1 MPALQWSFLSRRPS
15 CGAASLLAVAVL
27 PGLLT
32 AKPAAAQ
39 AIPPSTTTNRLLG
52 PGASL
57 PAPAAPEAT
66 LPEMVVEA
74 RRAEAARQGILAR
87 FGAREYQVDRGTIEN
102 LPGGAN
108 QSLNQ
113 ILLQTPGVAQD
124 SFGDIHVRGEHRNLQ
139 YRING
144 VQLPEGLTGFGQV
157 FDARALR
164 SVSVLTGALPAQ
176 FGFRTNA
183 VVNLETRSGALDPGG
198 AVGLYGG
205 SFGTIQPFASYAGI
219 VGGWDLFATGNWLQ
233 SNRGVENSN
242 SNRVVRNNETEQ
254 LRGLIFAAR
263 QLDATTR
270 LSVVAGTALN
280 RFQIPAPGGVEG
292 AFSPFG
298 QTEFN
303 STNLRSRQW
312 DRTWYGTIAVQKA
325 VNADIDVQVAPFF
338 RYSSI
343 HYLPDL
349 VNELAFNGVASNVV
363 RQNFAAGLQTD
374 AVWRIAPRHT
384 LRAGFQFTGE
394 RSRYAAGTT
403 VFAVDADGA
412 AVDLPFTLNDRQAR
426 TGWQYGFYLQDEWR
440 VADRLTVNLGLRAD
454 RIEQYTTNG
463 QVSPRV
469 NLVWRPTDTTV
480 VHAGYARTFTPP
492 QQELIPGPVL
502 DRFIGTTNEPFSL
515 ENGTPRPERAHR
527 FDLGLSQ
534 RLAPG
539 WVVGIDA
546 YYKSVRDLL
555 DYGQFGGA
563 PIFTAINFRQGR
575 VYGVEF
581 STSYRTESL
590 LLYGNLAISRS
601 TGRDIR
607 SAQYNIE
614 PDELE
619 YARNKYIRTD
629 HDQLLTGSA
638 GAVWRAWDGG
648 RLSASMLYGSG
659 LRKGFAS
666 TESVTPYVTANF
678 GIQQDLVLPDGGIW
692 TLRFDVLNAFDRE
705 YQLRE
710 GSGIGVGAPQF
721 GARRGFFGGLSRAF

>member
-1 MPALQWSFLSRRPS
+1 MPASYLSFRSRKAGGGSISLLSIVALP
-15 CGAASLLAVAVL
+15 SLLA
-27 PGLLT
+27 
-32 AKPAAAQ
+32 AQ
-39 AIPPSTTTNRLLG
+39 SADAQTISPDATTNRLLG
-52 PGASL
+52 PGASVA
-57 PAPAAPEAT
+57 APAVPEAT
-66 LPEMVVEA
+66 LPELVVQA
-74 RRAEAARQGILAR
+74 QRAEAARQNILAR
-87 FGAREYQVDRGTIEN
+87 FGAREYQVDRGTIEG

-113 ILLQTPGVAQD
+113 ILLQTPGVVQD

-157 FDARALR
+157 FDARSLR

-183 VVNLETRSGALDPGG
+183 VINLETRSGALDPGG
-198 AVGLYGG
+198 VVGLYGG

-219 VGGWDLFATGNWLQ
+219 IGGWDVFATGNWLQ
-233 SNRGVENSN
+233 SNRGIENPTSD
-242 SNRVVRNNETEQ
+242 RVVRNNQTEQ

-263 QLDATTR
+263 QLDDTTR
-270 LSVVAGTALN
+270 LSIVAGTALN

-292 AFSPFG
+292 AFNPFG
-298 QTEFN
+298 QTDFN
-303 STNLRSRQW
+303 SANLRSRQW
-312 DRTWYGTIAVQKA
+312 ERTWYGTVAVQKA
-325 VNADIDVQVAPFF
+325 VNADIDVQVAPFV

-343 HYLPDL
+343 HYTPDV
-349 VNELAFNGVASNVV
+349 VNELAFNGVASDVV

-374 AVWRIAPRHT
+374 AVWRVAAKHT

-394 RSRYAAGTT
+394 RSRYAAETALFG
-403 VFAVDADGA
+403 VDADGR
-412 AVDLPFTLNDRQAR
+412 AVDPPFTLGDRQAR
-426 TGWQYGFYLQDEWR
+426 TGWQYGFYAQDEWR

-463 QVSPRV
+463 QISPRV
-469 NLVWRPTDTTV
+469 NVAWRPTDTTV

-492 QQELIPGPVL
+492 QQELIAGPVL
-502 DRFIGTTNEPFSL
+502 ERFVGTTNEPFTL

-527 FDLGLSQ
+527 FDVGVSQ

-539 WVVGIDA
+539 WVVGVDA

-581 STSYRTESL
+581 STSYRTDSL

-638 GAVWRAWDGG
+638 GAVWRAWEGG

-678 GIQQDLVLPDGGIW
+678 GVQQDVTLPDRGLW

-705 YQLRE
+705 YQLRD
-710 GSGIGVGAPQF
+710 GSGIGAPQF
-721 GARRGFFGGLSRAF
+721 GTRRGFFGGLSRAF